1 MKHHS
6 TQREYWR
13 SLEHM
18 ADSPL
23 MQQIAQ
29 NEFVGYDPDDMMKM
43 SDVTR
48 RGFMK
53 LVSASMALAGLTL
66 TGCRRWPT
74 EKLTPYT
81 SNPHNRVPG
90 VPEQYATIMEIDGV
104 GSPLLVTSFDGR
116 PIKIEG
122 NPSHPFAAAAPNI
135 GAASVY
141 SQASVLEMYDPQRS
155 RGIVASGSDS
165 DWAGFTAAIGPV
177 LDQLAGKQGNGLA
190 ILFEPLSGP
199 SAQRLK
205 AAVAAKFPKA
215 KWCGYAPLVT
225 GNEAAGL
232 KQAAGKSVRQML
244 HLNKAQVIVSIDAD
258 LLGSHPAKVR
268 YAGDWA
274 AGRRSADEG
283 EMSRVYVAESTF
295 STSGTVAD
303 MRLAIRPSRAATIL
317 IALAGA
323 AGITTGAAALNLSP
337 DEKSFVDNV
346 AHDLFRANDL
356 ANANPVGLIAVGE
369 HLPPEC
375 HALAL
380 AINNKL
386 GNIGSLITLYEL
398 PDDAGESLADLTG
411 QMKSGAIST
420 LIILGGNPAYDAP
433 ADLEFASTLKGLA
446 ASVHLSLYQNETS
459 QVCKWHVPRAH
470 YLEAWGDARAW
481 DGTISVCQPLI
492 EPLFDGKTCEQIL
505 AMMAGESPLDS
516 DAIVRKTFASLIT
529 SDFESNYRRVLN
541 DGLLANSGFA
551 EIGGNLSITPPAPA
565 VLAISGMEVRFI
577 QDASL
582 YDGRFAPN
590 GWLQELP
597 DPLTKVVWDNP
608 ALLSIKDAQQLGV
621 ESGDV
626 LNLTI
631 GGRGLTIA
639 AFVQPGQPEGV
650 IGLSLGYGR
659 TVSTHIGTGV
669 GFNTYTVRSTG
680 GMYSAQAS
688 QVAKTGETYALATTQ
703 NQHLIDDLGAGGRDD
718 RVGKEKYSTAVL
730 IHEVLF
736 SDLKDPT
743 KRKRNEDGS
752 IPLQLFD
759 SRPEP
764 LLSEPHAWG
773 MAIDMTSCIGCHACV
788 VACQAENNIPIVGK
802 DNVLNNR
809 EMHWIRIDRYFKGDP
824 TAPEVVYQPMTCQQ
838 CENAPCEQV
847 CPVGATMHDTEGLN
861 VMVYNRCVG
870 TRYCSN
876 NCPYKVRRFNFLD
889 WHAQDPRH
897 DKYPKPFLNI
907 PDLQDPQ
914 LTDSTDG
921 KLSAMVFNPEVTVRM
936 RGVMEKCTYCIQRV
950 HNTQTAKRAN
960 GEELKDGDI
969 VTACQQTCPTQAI
982 VFGDLNDPNSKVSQ
996 LHRNNRAYGLL
1007 AEELN
1012 TRPRNRYLAKVSNP
1026 PEA

>member
-6 TQREYWR
+6 AQREYWR
-13 SLEHM
+13 SLEHL

-66 TGCRRWPT
+66 TGCRRWPV

-122 NPSHPFAAAAPNI
+122 NPSHPFAATAPNI

-155 RGIVASGSDS
+155 RGIVAGGTDS
-165 DWAGFTAAIGPV
+165 DWAGFNAAIGPV
-177 LDQLAGKQGNGLA
+177 LDQLAGKQGDGLA
-190 ILFEPLSGP
+190 ILSEPLSGP

-215 KWCGYAPLVT
+215 QWCSYAPVIT

-232 KQAAGKSVRQML
+232 KQAIGKPVRQML
-244 HLNKAQVIVSIDAD
+244 HLNKAKVIVSIDAD
-258 LLGSHPAKVR
+258 LLGSHPAKIR
-268 YAGDWA
+268 YASDWA

-295 STSGTVAD
+295 STIGTVGD
-303 MRLAIRPSRAATIL
+303 VRLAVQPSHLGSIL
-317 IALAGA
+317 SALGNAIQGQ
-323 AGITTGAAALNLSP
+323 GGNVPLSP
-337 DEKSFVDNV
+337 DEAAFVKQAAADV
-346 AHDLFRANDL
+346 K
-356 ANANPVGLIAVGE
+356 ANPGAAVIAVGE
-369 HLPPEC
+369 HLDPAL
-375 HALAL
+375 HATA
-380 AINNKL
+380 AIINGL
-386 GNIGSLITLYEL
+386 VGAYGSTITLL
-398 PDDAGESLADLTG
+398 DQPDDAGISLTDLVARI
-411 QMKSGAIST
+411 KSNAVSA
-420 LIILGGNPAYDAP
+420 LVILGGNPAYDAP
-433 ADLEFASTLKGLA
+433 ADLDFPGALKSVA
-446 ASVHLSLYQNETS
+446 TSVHLSLYQNETS
-459 QVCKWHVPRAH
+459 QISKWHVPRAH
-470 YLEAWGDARAW
+470 YLEAWSDARAW

-492 EPLFDGKTCEQIL
+492 EPLFDGKTCDQIL

-516 DAIVRKTFASLIT
+516 DAIVRKTFSTLIT
-529 SDFESNYRRVLN
+529 SGDFEFGFRKVLN
-541 DGLLANSGFA
+541 DGLLPNSGFA
-551 EIGGNLSITPPAPA
+551 EIQYTAPTSVPNWYVGATTQPASA
-565 VLAISGMEVRFI
+565 GGMEVRFL

-659 TVSTHIGTGV
+659 SVSTHIGTNV
-669 GFNTYTVRSTG
+669 GFNTYTVRTTS

-688 QVAKTGETYALATTQ
+688 QVAKTGETYPLATTQ

-718 RVGKEKYSTAVL
+718 RVGKEKYSNAAI
-730 IHEVLF
+730 IHEALF
-736 SDLKDPT
+736 SDYQKDP
-743 KRKRNEDGS
+743 KILKRNEDGS

-897 DKYPKPFLNI
+897 DKYPKPFLNL

-914 LTDSTDG
+914 LTDSADG

-969 VTACQQTCPTQAI
+969 ITACQQTCPTQAI

-1012 TRPRNRYLAKVSNP
+1012 TRPRNRYLAKISNP